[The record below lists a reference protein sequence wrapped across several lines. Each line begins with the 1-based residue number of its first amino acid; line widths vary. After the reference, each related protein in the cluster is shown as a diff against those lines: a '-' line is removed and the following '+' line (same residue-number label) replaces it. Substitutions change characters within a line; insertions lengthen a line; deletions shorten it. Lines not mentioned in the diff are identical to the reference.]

1 MRCVS
6 CGEDIPPKWVVVIER
21 NVCPSCD
28 GPIMTSDAI
37 SLRDELADALMRM
50 PNDPQGITG
59 WLLSNYKVQKIGDAE
74 PVERFSRPEQKL
86 AQSTQQSPS
95 KGVGAEGP
103 ELKEFKIASSP
114 YEEFLA
120 RTDFKNKVQE
130 TSANVRTKQDRMAQM
145 AANIASVEDPYG
157 ENVNQNVSTPT
168 PESDQEDYLALQHM
182 KSQAQSAPELSAS
195 ALSPDQIAMM
205 QNQGAPDIAAMG
217 PDGVA
222 RANVGMNDG
231 DLSDAERLLI
241 SQTGNDGH
249 KVVHNNRLKRIK
261 AQEAIETGGGSFT
274 RA

>member
-1 MRCVS
+1 MRCIS

-28 GPIMTSDAI
+28 GPIMTDDAI
-37 SLRDELADALMRM
+37 SLRDELADALTRM

-74 PVERFSRPEQKL
+74 PVERFSRPGQKAIQPAQMSEQPE
-86 AQSTQQSPS
+86 Q
-95 KGVGAEGP
+95 P
-103 ELKEFKIASSP
+103 ELKEFKVATSP
-114 YEEFLA
+114 YEEYLA

-130 TSANVRTKQDRMAQM
+130 TSATIRSKQDRMAQM

-157 ENVNQNVSTPT
+157 DDSNQKVSAPT

-182 KSQAQSAPELSAS
+182 MAEAQGSSGQASGV
-195 ALSPDQIAMM
+195 LSPDQIAIM
-205 QNQGAPDIAAMG
+205 QNQGAQDIAAMG
-217 PDGVA
+217 ADGVA

-231 DLSDAERLLI
+231 ELSDAERLLI
-241 SQTGNDGH
+241 AQTGNDGH